1 MSTPISDDEGGS
13 SEPVTAYRPCGRE
26 HPPPVPD
33 TSSVGLGQVRG
44 RTGVV
49 SETRTVDWRRYAG
62 DPTLVRCRGGRRTCG
77 GGVVIAPSVVG
88 MDRDAEI
95 DAYPGRYAA
104 TLTAFDARAAADL
117 WATPGMIIDKN
128 FAGVLGD
135 RVDLT
140 P

>member
-1 MSTPISDDEGGS
+1 
-13 SEPVTAYRPCGRE
+13 
-26 HPPPVPD
+26 
-33 TSSVGLGQVRG
+33 
-44 RTGVV
+44 
-49 SETRTVDWRRYAG
+49 
-62 DPTLVRCRGGRRTCG
+62 
-77 GGVVIAPSVVG
+77 

-128 FAGVLGD
+128 FAGVLDD

>member
-1 MSTPISDDEGGS
+1 M
-13 SEPVTAYRPCGRE
+13 
-26 HPPPVPD
+26 
-33 TSSVGLGQVRG
+33 
-44 RTGVV
+44 
-49 SETRTVDWRRYAG
+49 
-62 DPTLVRCRGGRRTCG
+62 
-77 GGVVIAPSVVG
+77 VIAPSVVG

-128 FAGVLGD
+128 FAGVLDD